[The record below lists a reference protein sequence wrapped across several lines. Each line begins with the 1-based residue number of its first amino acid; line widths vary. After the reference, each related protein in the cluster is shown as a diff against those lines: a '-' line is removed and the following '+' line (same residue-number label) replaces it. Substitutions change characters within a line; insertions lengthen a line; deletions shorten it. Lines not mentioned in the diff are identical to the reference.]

1 MHDKFAPLLTQAL
14 SEPGIVSA
22 AYGRFHRFSI
32 GNQILAAIQLQE
44 RDLPMAPI
52 ASFLRW
58 KEPVSYTHLDVY
70 KRQVDTDGGSRW
82 TELSAEKAASLR
94 GTSFRQS
101 HRDGQ
106 GDRKRGQCTGRQA
119 CLLYT
124 SRCV

>member
-58 KEPVSYTHLDVY
+58 KELGRSVTKGQKALSLWMPITVKRRDSESDDGSIEESSRLLTLFRLAPRWFSLD
-70 KRQVDTDGGSRW
+70 
-82 TELSAEKAASLR
+82 
-94 GTSFRQS
+94 
-101 HRDGQ
+101 
-106 GDRKRGQCTGRQA
+106 
-119 CLLYT
+119 
-124 SRCV
+124 